1 MFSPDGNLYKTMSTL
16 FDILMIGILWFLC
29 CLPLITVGAGT
40 TAAYYTMSKVVR
52 FKTGYL
58 FKEFWR
64 SFKTNFKQSLIPTII
79 TQLVIVVLVLDIYYV
94 WNNRSKLNDSLF
106 IILSGVTF
114 LFLACAT
121 YFGPFLSRFTKKN
134 FALFKMAAYGA
145 FRFLPIT
152 VLILVVFVVMVIGI
166 YLLPWAIVV
175 FPGLFM
181 YLLTYPMEYVMRRF
195 MKRPK
200 EGEPGYDAWYWGET
214 NDETPVHEEV
224 TPLKMRIEAPVVAT
238 RVIETPE
245 VETSEDEAP
254 ENEVSEKE
262 AETQVT
268 ADDRITDSK

>member
-134 FALFKMAAYGA
+134 FALFKMSAYGA

-238 RVIETPE
+238 RVVETPAD
-245 VETSEDEAP
+245 ETPGDEAP
-254 ENEVSEKE
+254 ADE
-262 AETQVT
+262 T
-268 ADDRITDSK
+268 ADEESAKETP

>member
-1 MFSPDGNLYKTMSTL
+1 
-16 FDILMIGILWFLC
+16 MIF
-29 CLPLITVGAGT
+29 
-40 TAAYYTMSKVVR
+40 
-52 FKTGYL
+52 
-58 FKEFWR
+58 
-64 SFKTNFKQSLIPTII
+64 
-79 TQLVIVVLVLDIYYV
+79 VLVLDIYYV

-134 FALFKMAAYGA
+134 FALFKMSAYGA

-181 YLLTYPMEYVMRRF
+181 YLLTYPMDYVMRRL

-238 RVIETPE
+238 RVVETPAD
-245 VETSEDEAP
+245 ETPDEETPGDEAP
-254 ENEVSEKE
+254 ADETPDEESAKE
-262 AETQVT
+262 TP
-268 ADDRITDSK
+268 

>member
-134 FALFKMAAYGA
+134 FALFKMSAYGA

-238 RVIETPE
+238 RVVETP
-245 VETSEDEAP
+245 EDEAP
-254 ENEVSEKE
+254 VDETPVDEEPAEE
-262 AETQVT
+262 APEDDNRFKVT
-268 ADDRITDSK
+268 